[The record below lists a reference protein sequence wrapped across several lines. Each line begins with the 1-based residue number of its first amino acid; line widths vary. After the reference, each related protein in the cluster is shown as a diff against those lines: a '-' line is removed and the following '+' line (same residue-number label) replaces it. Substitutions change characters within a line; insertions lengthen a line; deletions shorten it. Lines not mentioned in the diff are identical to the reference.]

1 MKNTTLIL
9 VMTAVAFA
17 VCTLGVVIVPTIEA
31 QMFFG
36 IIDFFIITIFGF
48 VSSEAINDKV
58 S

>member
-17 VCTLGVVIVPTIEA
+17 VCTLGVVIAPTIEA

-48 VSSEAINDKV
+48 VS
-58 S
+58 